1 MGCALLLPLG
11 NAADGASVAEV
22 GAFCVSPVFRCAGQG
37 DAAMGSRLSSTDHA
51 MGPQCPSSGPHY
63 AHGSPSFLPFPV
75 RLTFPARMPL
85 MIYRGSGRGDS
96 MLDYA
101 EQEAR
106 RLGIRR
112 LVLLTTRTADWFEQR
127 DFVYSGHA
135 SESRGF
141 LPEARR
147 AKINP
152 ARNSQLYVKELEK
165 SEGKVPRPGKQIGV

>member
-1 MGCALLLPLG
+1 
-11 NAADGASVAEV
+11 
-22 GAFCVSPVFRCAGQG
+22 
-37 DAAMGSRLSSTDHA
+37 
-51 MGPQCPSSGPHY
+51 
-63 AHGSPSFLPFPV
+63 
-75 RLTFPARMPL
+75 